1 MAQKIVKEKKVSTG
15 NSRYQ
20 QKVFARVKLARQV
33 KEGFYMVDAG
43 KNKGKRYPKPLIV
56 LQAMGGRNG

>member
-1 MAQKIVKEKKVSTG
+1 MAQKNVKEKKEKR

-20 QKVFARVKLARQV
+20 KKIVARLKLARQV
-33 KEGFYMVDAG
+33 KEGFYLVSTG